1 MEVHLRKSNSEKI
14 ECGICGFETKDMENL
29 DTHLSTC
36 EMYKC
41 GQCDEKFKLLTDIK
55 KHIQET
61 HKRTFIF
68 HLKMDR
74 NDFAEFGDTRYWNY
88 DV

>member
-1 MEVHLRKSNSEKI
+1 
-14 ECGICGFETKDMENL
+14 MENL

-74 NDFAEFGDTRYWNY
+74 NDFVEFSDTRYWSD